1 MIAPRKIIRCLD
13 EHWTV
18 IEQLVERSVSGNF
31 SFQDVQ
37 HLILRHNS
45 GMSSEQ
51 VFREAQRFLQLEIL
65 IPLAKSSQLELNRSV
80 LEFAQQLM
88 Q

>member
-1 MIAPRKIIRCLD
+1 MSSWLN
-13 EHWTV
+13 E
-18 IEQLVERSVSGNF
+18 VSAVNF

-37 HLILRHNS
+37 HLILRHNN

-65 IPLAKSSQLELNRSV
+65 IPLAKSSQLELESLR
-80 LEFAQQLM
+80 AGIRPATDAGTAIRPRHRY
-88 Q
+88 